1 MKIYEIHQAVIEKPE
16 AEQGVAVRATTKWEK
31 LKVCQEQTAVL

>member
-1 MKIYEIHQAVIEKPE
+1 MKIYGTYQVVIEKPE
-16 AEQGVAVRATTKWEK
+16 AEQGVAVRTAIKWEK